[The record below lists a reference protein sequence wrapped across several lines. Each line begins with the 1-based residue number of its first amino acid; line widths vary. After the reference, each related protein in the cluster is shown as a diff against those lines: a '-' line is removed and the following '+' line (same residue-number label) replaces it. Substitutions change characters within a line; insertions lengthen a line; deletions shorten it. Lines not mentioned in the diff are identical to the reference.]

1 MIIGLTG
8 GIATGKSTVAKFF
21 EELGAVRIDT
31 DILAREV
38 VKPGQ
43 PAWQAIVREFGQEIL
58 DSERRIDRKAL
69 AALVFNDSI
78 KLQLLN
84 KITHPAVRTLLRR
97 QVADALRQGAKVILI
112 EVPLLFEAGFE
123 KEVDKTIVVFVN
135 EEIQLAR
142 LMQRD
147 GFSGDEATKRIGT
160 QMPLR
165 EKVQRADLII
175 NNSGTP
181 EETRK
186 QVVELWQTL
195 KQECQHEI

>member
-8 GIATGKSTVAKFF
+8 GIASGKSTVAKIF

-43 PAWQAIVREFGQEIL
+43 PAWQAIIREFGEGIL
-58 DSERRIDRKAL
+58 DCERRIDRKAL

-78 KLQLLN
+78 KLHKLN
-84 KITHPAVRTLLRR
+84 EITHPAVRALLRE
-97 QVADALRQGAKVILI
+97 QVADAIRQGAKVIII

-123 KEVDKTIVVFVN
+123 KEVDKTIVVSVN
-135 EEIQLAR
+135 EQTQFAR

-147 GFSGDEATKRIGT
+147 GITRDEAAKRIAAH
-160 QMPLR
+160 MPLW
-165 EKVQRADLII
+165 EKVQRADMII
-175 NNSGTP
+175 DNSGAP
-181 EETRK
+181 EETKK
-186 QVVELWQTL
+186 QVIDMWQTL